1 MKKILLFILFIT
13 FTQSA
18 NATTYYCSDSNWD
31 KLSTLFSKT
40 VKSYNQLLR
49 EIDEYEIKTN
59 PSALIHNRYTLEK
72 YSAMWNMNNDVDRKS
87 VERFIT
93 NTKKQIDRIDELN
106 NEMQAIKK
114 NGRNLE
120 YNWEKLAGYCDDEG
134 KYDDYKLATKNYES
148 ASKNLRI
155 FKEKIKN
162 LRETKA
168 NYNTELAFFIKT
180 KELSK

>member
-31 KLSTLFSKT
+31 KLSTLFNKT
-40 VKSYNQLLR
+40 VKSYKQLLR

-59 PSALIHNRYTLEK
+59 PSAFIHNRYTLKE
-72 YSAMWNMNNDVDRKS
+72 YSAMWHMNNDVDRKS

-93 NTKKQIDRIDELN
+93 NTQAQIDRVEEINIKL
-106 NEMQAIKK
+106 QALKK

-120 YNWEKLAGYCDDEG
+120 YNWEKLAGYCNDEDQ
-134 KYDDYKLATKNYES
+134 YDDYKSATKNYES
-148 ASKNLRI
+148 ATNNLNI
-155 FKEKIKN
+155 IKAKIKN
-162 LRETKA
+162 LKETKV
-168 NYNTELAFFIKT
+168 NYATELEFFMKT